1 MIEIG
6 APSSGPRDV
15 AVSGAPQLPQSVGVL
30 PLRDTVTFPDM
41 LVPLNVGQKR
51 SIDLINDVLRGDR
64 SIVMVASRNPEIEA
78 PGPEDLYSVGVLG
91 VVARMIRVPD
101 GTLRVLIQG
110 GQRVRIEAWLA
121 SDPYLVAQIA
131 EAPDVLDHTP
141 ELVALMR
148 NVQQTFTDIVEQV
161 PYLPEELQIMVANV
175 DDPST
180 LAHLIAGALRLK
192 TEEKQALLEE
202 VDVGK
207 RLRRLSEILARE
219 LEVVAIGSRIQSQVQ
234 SELDKGQR
242 EYFLR
247 QQLKAIQEELGEADE
262 VQAEI
267 TELREQLVGDRAAR
281 GGAQAGRPRAGKA
294 RTPAAGDGRVRRRAQ
309 LPGMDRGAAVGQVHR
324 RQPRPRP
331 RPPGAR
337 RGSLRHRAGQ
347 GPDPRVPRRAQARK
361 RAGTRSVGSILCFV
375 GPPGVGKTSL
385 GRSIARALERKFER
399 LSVGGVRDEAEI
411 RGHRRTYIGAMPG
424 TIIRAMRDAGA
435 NNPLLMIDEIDKMGA
450 DFRGDPSSAMLE
462 VLDPEQN
469 HSFRDHYLD
478 LPFDLS
484 KVMFVTTANTLDT
497 IPGPLRDRMEV
508 IQLAGYTESE
518 KLEIAKRYLVP
529 RQIERNGLS
538 KSRIAF
544 TDPALRTAIADY
556 TREAGVR
563 QLEREIGAACRKV
576 ARQVAE
582 GSVTRKVTITEPR
595 IRELLGKRRFFSETR
610 RRTSRPG
617 VATGLAWTPVGGDVL
632 FVEAT
637 AMPGKGRLT
646 ITGQLGEVMK
656 ESAQAALSY
665 VRSNAEELVPALDEN
680 WFATHDIHI
689 HVPAGAIPKDGPSAG
704 IAMATALA
712 SLLSERPVRSDVA
725 MTGEIT
731 LTGQVLP
738 IGGLKEKA
746 LAAQRNGIRC
756 VVAPLLNE
764 QDIDEIPEHLRK
776 DLEFRFVSEI
786 GEVLEVALQRRRAPR
801 RQSAARRDGQLAAR
815 RRPGLARQALT
826 TPRLGDFAGFA
837 GRHCVCWKVT
847 EPTHPGRAMPSRGKK
862 SKAVPFTAVEL
873 ASIAKARPY
882 IQRVIDDAALRES
895 VRTAVDSSRSAYGR
909 LSNGKAPTKS
919 LLEDKKLQ
927 GDLREAAEAL
937 RDATVKLTEPP
948 KKKKMGVGR
957 KLLILALAGGIA
969 LAASEKLRSKVLDA
983 LFGAEE
989 EFEYTPPP
997 PPASSEPTTPVS
1009 AA

>member
-6 APSSGPRDV
+6 APSRGPRDV
-15 AVSGAPQLPQSVGVL
+15 EVSGTPQVPQSVGVL

-41 LVPLNVGQKR
+41 LIPLNVGQQR
-51 SIDLINDVLRGDR
+51 SIELINDVLRGDR
-64 SIVMVASRNPEIEA
+64 SIVMVASRNPEVEA

-110 GQRVRIEAWLA
+110 GQRVRIDAWLA
-121 SDPYLVAQIA
+121 DDPYLVAQIT
-131 EAPDVLDHTP
+131 ELPDVLDQTP

-161 PYLPEELQIMVANV
+161 PYLPEELQVMVANV
-175 DDPST
+175 EDPST

-192 TEEKQALLEE
+192 TDEKQALLEE
-202 VDVGK
+202 IDVAK
-207 RLRRLSEILARE
+207 RLRRLSEILAQE

-262 VQAEI
+262 IQAEI
-267 TELREQLVGDRAAR
+267 TELREQLGAIQLPEQVRKQVDRELARLERLQPAMAEYGVVRGYLEWIAALPWDR
-281 GGAQAGRPRAGKA
+281 STEDNLDLRHA
-294 RTPAAGDGRVRRRAQ
+294 RKVLDEDHYDIEQVKERILEFLAVRRLKA
-309 LPGMDRGAAVGQVHR
+309 D
-324 RQPRPRP
+324 
-331 RPPGAR
+331 AR
-337 RGSLRHRAGQ
+337 
-347 GPDPRVPRRAQARK
+347 
-361 RAGTRSVGSILCFV
+361 GSILCFV

-385 GRSIARALERKFER
+385 GRSIARALGRDFER
-399 LSVGGVRDEAEI
+399 ISVGGVRDEAEI

-469 HSFRDHYLD
+469 QTFRDHYLD

-484 KVMFVTTANTLDT
+484 GVIFVTTANTLDT

-529 RQIERNGLS
+529 RQIERNGLT

-544 TDPALRTAIADY
+544 TDPALRVAIGDY

-576 ARQVAE
+576 ARRVAE
-582 GSVTRKVTITEPR
+582 GSVTRKVTVTEPR
-595 IRELLGKRRFFSETR
+595 MRELLGKRRFFSETR
-610 RRTSRPG
+610 MRTSRPG

-646 ITGQLGEVMK
+646 ITGQLGEVMR
-656 ESAQAALSY
+656 ESVEAALSL
-665 VRSNAEELVPALDEN
+665 VRSNADELLPELDAN
-680 WFATHDIHI
+680 WFAEHDLHV

-704 IAMATALA
+704 IAITTALV
-712 SLLSERPVRSDVA
+712 SLLSGRLVRSDVA

-746 LAAQRNGIRC
+746 LAAQRNRIRT
-756 VVAPLLNE
+756 VIAPALNE
-764 QDIDEIPEHLRK
+764 QDIDEIPAHLRK
-776 DLEFRFVSEI
+776 DIDFRFVSEI
-786 GEVLEVALQRRRAPR
+786 GEVLEAALQRRRAPR
-801 RQSAARRDGQLAAR
+801 RTAASRRNGQL
-815 RRPGLARQALT
+815 
-826 TPRLGDFAGFA
+826 
-837 GRHCVCWKVT
+837 
-847 EPTHPGRAMPSRGKK
+847 
-862 SKAVPFTAVEL
+862 
-873 ASIAKARPY
+873 
-882 IQRVIDDAALRES
+882 
-895 VRTAVDSSRSAYGR
+895 RSA
-909 LSNGKAPTKS
+909 
-919 LLEDKKLQ
+919 
-927 GDLREAAEAL
+927 
-937 RDATVKLTEPP
+937 
-948 KKKKMGVGR
+948 
-957 KLLILALAGGIA
+957 
-969 LAASEKLRSKVLDA
+969 
-983 LFGAEE
+983 
-989 EFEYTPPP
+989 
-997 PPASSEPTTPVS
+997 
-1009 AA
+1009 